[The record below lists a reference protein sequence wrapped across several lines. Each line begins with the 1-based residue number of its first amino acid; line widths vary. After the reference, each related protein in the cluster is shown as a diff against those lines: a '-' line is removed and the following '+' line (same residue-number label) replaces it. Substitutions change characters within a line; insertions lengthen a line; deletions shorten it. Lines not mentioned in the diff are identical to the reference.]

1 MRQYIGPRFVPTY
14 YQNSQDP
21 TSSEW
26 EPNVRYDPLTIVS
39 LPNLHSYQSKKLVP
53 DNIGSPALN
62 PEYWYDQGYAQAYCQ
77 ALQDQIDD
85 MKDGDV
91 AGSLQNQINDLDSRT
106 DELESGLN
114 NCYVLFDQH
123 THSFAV
129 TGTNW
134 AEALEALASHI
145 LAFIQGV
152 SDDAFIEICDLRLT
166 GLGLSFTIPQHK
178 FYDNSATSVTFPFF
192 GMSASQSSAYIYT
205 GTAWSGTV
213 ANNKLVRTWL
223 RDNQYPVSEVV
234 DFTIL
239 VPGPSFNFDM
249 RIWKK
254 ISIT

>member
-1 MRQYIGPRFVPTY
+1 MGQYIGARYVPRFMGTYDATQIYEGLDVVDNGMGTSYIAKQPVPAGTSLTNTTY
-14 YQNSQDP
+14 WAVYGSTSGAIINLQN
-21 TSSEW
+21 
-26 EPNVRYDPLTIVS
+26 
-39 LPNLHSYQSKKLVP
+39 
-53 DNIGSPALN
+53 
-62 PEYWYDQGYAQAYCQ
+62 
-77 ALQDQIDD
+77 QIDD
-85 MKDGDV
+85 MKDGTV
-91 AGSLQNQINDLDSRT
+91 SGSLQNQIDDLKT
-106 DELESGLN
+106 GVN

-129 TGTNW
+129 TGTDW
-134 AEALEALASHI
+134 AEALEALASHV

-152 SDDAFIEICDLRLT
+152 SDDAYIEMCDLRLT

-178 FYDNSATSVTFPFF
+178 FYDNTATAVTFPFF
-192 GMSASQSSAYIYT
+192 GMSAAQSSAYIYT
-205 GTAWSGTV
+205 GTTWSGNV

-234 DFTIL
+234 DFTSL